1 MGVRLVIGTAALL
14 VVLAPARGWAQET
27 GNVGLTFGYPGEVGI
42 IWHVTDRVAVR
53 PQFTFNRSWSDSGD
67 TGSFFYSDRSSWG
80 LGVGISALVYI
91 SKSDNLRTFVSPG
104 YSYLRSESTSS
115 STGLL
120 PVVGE
125 FETSASAWSGTFGAE
140 YVFSRRFSAFG
151 EVGVAY
157 TNVSS
162 ESSPGLPLRNKSHGF
177 GTRTGAG
184 FVLYF

>member
-14 VVLAPARGWAQET
+14 VLLAPARGWAQET
-27 GNVGLTFGYPGEVGI
+27 GKVGLTFGYPGAVGI
-42 IWHVTDRVAVR
+42 VWHVTDRVAVR
-53 PQFTFNRSWSDSGD
+53 PEFTFSRGWSDREDSVFD
-67 TGSFFYSDRSSWG
+67 SDRSSWG
-80 LGVGISALVYI
+80 LGAGISALFYI
-91 SKSDNLRTFVSPG
+91 SKSDNLRTFISPG
-104 YSYLRSESTSS
+104 YSYSRGESTSS

-120 PVVGE
+120 PVVSE
-125 FETSASAWSGTFGAE
+125 FTSSSSSFGGSFGAE

-157 TNVSS
+157 THVSS
-162 ESSPGLPLRNKSHGF
+162 GSSPGFPLRFSSHGF